1 MKLKLNI
8 FSVLI
13 FSCLLAL
20 NPMSLAA
27 QHDGQD
33 HETHEAKAEHGGD
46 SHGTH
51 EMAAQCSEEHS
62 DEYNHMETLMGH
74 IGDANEFHIV
84 GDLHLPLPCILYAP
98 DHGFSFFM
106 SNKLGHGHHHIAYD
120 RYVMN
125 HGRINRIAD
134 ASFPMGEQAVS
145 CVLPTT
151 ITTEDGKKK
160 EAFMAVTPDGHEYVL
175 EGASAL
181 DGGLIGGG
189 FTSYY
194 DFSIT
199 KNVFV
204 MFLGVLLLFFVF
216 LPAARGYKRNE
227 GKAPSGIQALIE
239 PIFLFMRDDV
249 VRPMIGEKHYEK
261 YLPFILSLFF
271 FILFANLL
279 GLIPFFPGSANITGN
294 LAVTMAL
301 AIVTFFVVNLNG
313 NKDYWEHI
321 LWMPGIPPAVKF
333 LLTPI
338 EILGL
343 FIKPFAL
350 MIRLFANIS
359 AGHIII
365 ISLVGLIFIFGQ
377 NGASLGGGITGA
389 FLGGAFTLFMN
400 MIELIVAFIQAFI
413 FALLTSSYI
422 GAAVEEHGHE
432 EAH

>member
-1 MKLKLNI
+1 MIVGVKLKLNI

-13 FSCLLAL
+13 LSCVLAL
-20 NPMSLAA
+20 SPLSLSA
-27 QHDGQD
+27 QH
-33 HETHEAKAEHGGD
+33 EEHGE
-46 SHGTH
+46 HA
-51 EMAAQCSEEHS
+51 EAAQCAEAHN
-62 DEYNHMETLMGH
+62 DEYNHLETLMGH

-84 GDLHLPLPCILYAP
+84 GDIHLPLPCILYAP
-98 DHGFSFFM
+98 DSGFSVFL
-106 SNKLGHGHHHIAYD
+106 SSKLGHGEHHVAYN

-125 HGRINRIAD
+125 HGRINRITD
-134 ASFPMGEQAVS
+134 PGFPMEEVAIS
-145 CVLPTT
+145 CVIPKK
-151 ITTEDGKKK
+151 ITTEEGKEK
-160 EAFMAVTPDGHEYVL
+160 EVFVAVTPEGKEYTL
-175 EGASAL
+175 EGPSAL

-204 MFLGVLLLFFVF
+204 MILAMILLFLVF
-216 LPAARGYKRNE
+216 IPAARGYARNE
-227 GKAPSGIQALIE
+227 GKAPKGIQALIE
-239 PIFLFMRDDV
+239 PLFLFMRDDV
-249 VRPMIGEKHYEK
+249 IRPMIGEKYYEK
-261 YLPFILSLFF
+261 YQPFIFSLFF

-301 AIVTFFVVNLNG
+301 AIITFFVVNLSG
-313 NKDYWEHI
+313 KKDYWEHI
-321 LWMPGIPPAVKF
+321 FWMPGIPWPVKF

-338 EILGL
+338 EFLGL

-365 ISLVGLIFIFGQ
+365 LSLVGLVFILGE
-377 NGASLGGGITGA
+377 NGHSLGGGITGA
-389 FLGGAFTLFMN
+389 IMGGLFTLFMN
-400 MIELIVAFIQAFI
+400 VIELIVAFIQAFI
-413 FALLTSSYI
+413 FSLLAAAYI
-422 GAAVEEHGHE
+422 GSAVEEHHGHE